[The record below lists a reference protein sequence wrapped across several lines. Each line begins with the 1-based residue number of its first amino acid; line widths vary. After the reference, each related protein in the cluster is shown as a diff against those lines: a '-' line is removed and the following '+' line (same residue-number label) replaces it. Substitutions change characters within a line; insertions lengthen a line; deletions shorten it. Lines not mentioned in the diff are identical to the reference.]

1 MIFSGNSDELHQF
14 VTDNNKALVA
24 LINNTNFRKW
34 VDMKKQIVIGVMLTD
49 DEVNSKAI
57 LNDLKTVAQNEE
69 ELSSKFAFSWID
81 GVKWNTFLTQ
91 FDIEQ
96 ASPMIFVLDPSKK
109 IYWKDENISD
119 VKTFLNAL
127 LSGEII
133 PREQKPPKK
142 DGTVK
147 HSWDTLKGI
156 YNHFKPWSY
165 IIYVFPTLFVVQ
177 FIIAIVEVIIMKRKE
192 AKRKSQME
200 SARAADEAQKKNE

>member
-96 ASPMIFVLDPSKK
+96 ASPMIFVLDPSKE

-133 PREQKPPKK
+133 PREQKLPKH
-142 DGTVK
+142 DGEVK
-147 HSWDTLKGI
+147 HSWNTLRGI

-165 IIYVFPTLFVVQ
+165 FIYFFPALFVVQ
-177 FIIAIVEVIIMKRKE
+177 FIFAIVEVVIMKCKK

-200 SARAADEAQKKNE
+200 AARTADKAQKKKE